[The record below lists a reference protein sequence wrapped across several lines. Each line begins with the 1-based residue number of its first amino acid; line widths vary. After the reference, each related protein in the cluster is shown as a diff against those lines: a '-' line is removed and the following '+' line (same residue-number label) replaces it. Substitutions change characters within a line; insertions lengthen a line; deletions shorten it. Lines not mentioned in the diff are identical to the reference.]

1 MSLSPWDLSGN
12 IRFDFPSN
20 RPRRASY
27 LFATQLARRRNE
39 SYKNATQKSETLGDD
54 TSTDF
59 IEGVVRTKR
68 KDSYKAATRHP
79 HEHHELADVDVVVT
93 SSGAA
98 AAAAAAASTN
108 HVPVPTIV
116 EVSAIGESRIL
127 RQLSESTLID
137 DFTLSNDVTPVKG
150 RLKATNGHTTAAT
163 ADAVATPPSASGT
176 GAETPDYLDE
186 DIRRSRW
193 TYRRNLFVLTAG
205 FILVFSAFRSIQ
217 NVQSSLNTRNR
228 LGVVTMGVV
237 HLSMFATCLFAPVLI
252 NRLTSKW
259 TIVLGLLFY
268 LFWVAANFYP
278 HFYTLLPTSVGVGFG
293 QSLAWGAQVTYMQKL
308 AAGHAQATRELT
320 QYEMYKFNGVFL
332 ACFQTSHVWGNLV
345 SSLMLAGMPRSG
357 VGAGEYCGVYDQCLD
372 DANPL
377 YDTLPKNGTAGKSNM
392 HCIVR
397 R

>member
-39 SYKNATQKSETLGDD
+39 SYKNATQKPETSGEDA
-54 TSTDF
+54 STDF

-68 KDSYKAATRHP
+68 KDSYKAATRHQ
-79 HEHHELADVDVVVT
+79 HEQHELADVDVLAASSSAT
-93 SSGAA
+93 SGSAA
-98 AAAAAAASTN
+98 ATN

-116 EVSAIGESRIL
+116 EVSAAGDSRIL
-127 RQLSESTLID
+127 RQLSQSTLID
-137 DFTLSNDVTPVKG
+137 EVTPSNDVTPVKG
-150 RLKATNGHTTAAT
+150 YPNATNGHTQAAG
-163 ADAVATPPSASGT
+163 SAAAAAAPVRT
-176 GAETPDYLDE
+176 GAETPDYSDE
-186 DIRRSRW
+186 EARRSSW

-217 NVQSSLNTRNR
+217 NVQSSLNTRHR

-252 NRLTSKW
+252 NKFTSKW

-308 AAGHAQATRELT
+308 ATGHARATRELT

-377 YDTLPKNGTAGKSNM
+377 YDNLPTKNGTAG
-392 HCIVR
+392 R
-397 R
+397 